1 MENRPP
7 IRDESFT
14 VGAGWLIDGKG
25 APPLCRVLVRID
37 HGKILEIRGD
47 CSDTERA
54 AADLDLS
61 PGTILP
67 GLIDCHVHVS
77 LSGTEDDAVR
87 KRQLSASF
95 EEAGETIRSNLV
107 DHLACGVVAVR
118 DGGDR
123 EGHALQYW
131 RTVSSGKGAPAT
143 LLSCGQAFHARNR
156 YGAMIGRCPPGEDRL
171 ASAIRHRFSGHF
183 VKIIHSGLNSVSTF
197 GRETPPQFGFDDL
210 QEGIRAAHEIG
221 LRVMVHANG
230 RLPVKEAIDAGCD
243 SLEHGYFMG
252 EENLGRLAEQGIS
265 WVPTLFAMEALSLRF
280 RGSREGE
287 VARRNTDHQLE
298 QVRLARDR
306 GVRIA
311 AGTDAGSMG
320 VHHGKAL
327 REELRLL
334 VAAGMSREEAVQCAS
349 SRGAEVMGLPHL
361 GRLSPGAAAAFV
373 VLRGAPDLWLESLK
387 SPERVFF
394 KSEVRDQRSEVRK
407 EEGRKIRR

>member
-1 MENRPP
+1 MENRSP

-14 VGAGWLIDGKG
+14 VAAGWLIDGKG
-25 APPLCRVLVRID
+25 APPLCRVFVRID
-37 HGKILEIRGD
+37 RGKILEIHGD
-47 CSDTERA
+47 CSDSERS

-61 PGTILP
+61 PCTILP

-87 KRQLSASF
+87 KRQLSATF
-95 EEAGETIRSNLV
+95 EEAGETIRSNLA
-107 DHLACGVVAVR
+107 DHLSCGVVAVR

-123 EGHALQYW
+123 EGRALQY
-131 RTVSSGKGAPAT
+131 RRRVSSGKGAPAP

-171 ASAIRHRFSGHF
+171 AAAIRHGFSGHF
-183 VKIIHSGLNSVSTF
+183 VKIIHSGPNSVSTF
-197 GRETPPQFGFDDL
+197 GRETPPQFGFEDL

-221 LRVMVHANG
+221 LKVMVHANG

-252 EENLGRLAEQGIS
+252 EENLGRLAEQGIF
-265 WVPTLFAMEALSLRF
+265 WVPTLFAMETLSLRF
-280 RGSREGE
+280 RGRREGE

-311 AGTDAGSMG
+311 AGTDAGSPG

-327 REELRLL
+327 REEMRLL
-334 VAAGMSREEAVQCAS
+334 VAAGMSLEEAVQCAS

-373 VLRGAPDLWLESLK
+373 VLRGAPDLWLESLE

-394 KSEVRDQRSEVRK
+394 GGCRMQDPGRRMKDEGK
-407 EEGRKIRR
+407 E